1 MLELGPLAFASPW
14 LLAALAV
21 LPVLWWLLR
30 VTPPA
35 PREMTFPPVRL
46 LAELIPKEETPA
58 RTPPWLLALRLFTAA
73 LLIVALA
80 QPLLNPG
87 ARLAGTGPLVLV
99 IDDGWTAARTWSQRL
114 DALSDLI
121 DRAEREHRPVQL
133 VTAAP
138 PANGEAIRPGNLLS
152 AARAREAAAAL
163 KPKPWAVDRPALMAA
178 LRDSRPAEGAEF
190 VWLTDGIDDGQAYS
204 LAELL
209 LGFGPLTVIES
220 PRPELARALLPPT
233 LDARGLTVTAV
244 RPASAA
250 PASLLLRATADDG
263 RILAREPVAFA
274 PDTARVDVSLDLP
287 PELRNRIARIEL
299 ESEPAAGA
307 VVLLDERWR
316 RRPVGISSG
325 AALEARQ
332 PLLSDLYYVERALQP
347 FAEVRTGR
355 VADLLQRELAVLILS
370 DIGHIVAPERA
381 TIERWLDGGGVLVR
395 FAGPRLAESVDDLTP
410 VRVRSGSRL
419 LGGAMSWT
427 EPASL
432 APFPETSPFANLA
445 APPDVTV
452 SRQVLAE
459 PDLALS
465 DKTWARLA
473 DGTPL
478 VTAEKR
484 GKGWLVLVHTTANTQ
499 WSNLALSGLFVDMLR
514 RLVDLSQ
521 GIAGAEGNEVLP
533 PLSLLDGF
541 GRPGPAPAAATG
553 VAADAFAATP
563 PSPQHPPGYYGRE
576 DQRRALNATTGLA
589 GLSAVERWPDDA
601 SVHALTPERE
611 TVLMPWLLATAL
623 ALMLIDFVIALIL
636 RGLLGRWRA
645 PATAAA
651 LLVGLI
657 VALGSAT
664 ELRAQERRAANPDDF
679 AYTASL
685 DLRLAF
691 VVTGNHDV
699 DNLSRAGLV
708 GLTDALYRRTSVE
721 AAEPVGVNLETDEI
735 VFFPFLYWPMAD
747 GQRELSEKALAKV
760 DTFMKTGGLILFDT
774 RDQGQGGGFG
784 PNRVGPGTQQLRRL
798 LARLDLPPLIPTPPD
813 HVLTKAFYL
822 MQEFPG
828 RYTGGAVWVE
838 RHPGGSNDG
847 VSALV
852 IGSHD
857 WAAAWAMDD
866 EGRPLA
872 AVVPGGAQQRE
883 HAYRFGIN
891 IVMYTL
897 TGNYKADQVHI
908 PALLERLGQ

>member
-1 MLELGPLAFASPW
+1 MLQLGTLAFASPW

-80 QPLLNPG
+80 QPMLNPG
-87 ARLAGTGPLVLV
+87 AQLSGSGPLVLV
-99 IDDGWTAARTWSQRL
+99 IDDGWTAARSWSQRL
-114 DALSDLI
+114 DALADLI
-121 DRAEREHRPVQL
+121 DRAEREHRAVQL
-133 VTAAP
+133 ITAAP
-138 PANGEAIRPGNLLS
+138 PASGEAIRPGNVLP
-152 AARAREAAAAL
+152 AARARETAAAL

-178 LRDSRPAEGAEF
+178 LRESRPAEGAEI

-209 LGFGPLTVIES
+209 LGFGSLTVIES
-220 PRPELARALLPPT
+220 PRPELARAVLPPT
-233 LDARGLTVTAV
+233 LDARGLTATVV

-274 PDTARVDVSLDLP
+274 ADAARADVVLELP

-332 PLLSDLYYVERALQP
+332 PLLSDLYYVERALLP

-370 DIGHIVAPERA
+370 DIGHIVGPERTA
-381 TIERWLDGGGVLVR
+381 IERWLDGGGVLVR
-395 FAGPRLAESVDDLTP
+395 FAGPRLAESVDNLTP

-432 APFPETSPFANLA
+432 AAFPESSPFANLTV
-445 APPDVTV
+445 PPDVTV

-553 VAADAFAATP
+553 VAADAFATTP
-563 PSPQHPPGYYGRE
+563 PSPRHPPGYYGRE
-576 DQRRALNATTGLA
+576 DQRRALNATTGMLGLA
-589 GLSAVERWPDDA
+589 AVERWPQDA
-601 SVHALTPERE
+601 SIRALTSESE
-611 TVLMPWLLATAL
+611 TALMPWLLAAAL
-623 ALMLIDFVIALIL
+623 ALMLADFLIALML
-636 RGLLGRWRA
+636 RGLIGRWRA
-645 PATAAA
+645 PATAA
-651 LLVGLI
+651 LLAGL
-657 VALGSAT
+657 VLAGLSVPDG
-664 ELRAQERRAANPDDF
+664 LAQERRTANPDDF

-691 VVTGNHDV
+691 VVTGNHEV
-699 DNLSRAGLV
+699 DNLSRAGLI
-708 GLTDALYRRTSVE
+708 GLTDALFRRTSVE
-721 AAEPVGVNLETDEI
+721 AAEPLGVNLETDEI
-735 VFFPFLYWPMAD
+735 AFFPFLYWPMAD
-747 GQRELSEKALAKV
+747 GQRELSEKALARV
-760 DTFMKTGGLILFDT
+760 DAFMKTGGLILFDT
-774 RDQGQGGGFG
+774 RDHGQGGGFG

-798 LARLDLPPLIPTPPD
+798 LARLDLPPLIPTPAD

-857 WAAAWAMDD
+857 WAAAWAIDD
-866 EGRPLA
+866 LGQPLA

-891 IVMYTL
+891 VVMYTL